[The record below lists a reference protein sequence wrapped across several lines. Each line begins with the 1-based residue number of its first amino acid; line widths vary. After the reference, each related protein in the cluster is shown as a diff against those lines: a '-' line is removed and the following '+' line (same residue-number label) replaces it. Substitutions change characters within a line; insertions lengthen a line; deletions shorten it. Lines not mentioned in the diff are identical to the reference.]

1 MLLVTPSD
9 GPEEKAAAL
18 ESEKL
23 AAGFFA
29 NIWAVLNKGDNDGS
43 QLKLRV
49 RET

>member
-23 AAGFFA
+23 AALFA
-29 NIWAVLNKGDNDGS
+29 RI
-43 QLKLRV
+43 
-49 RET
+49 